1 MLHFFIFI
9 LKFDIFEGPD
19 YQTAL
24 RTGLLFTDFEAI
36 FTEYDE
42 LEICGIW
49 VELVMVNRI
58 LLTTATE
65 LTPDGFRLTLHNA
78 EMTFIIN

>member
-1 MLHFFIFI
+1 MFLTHI
-9 LKFDIFEGPD
+9 LKFDIFERSD

-42 LEICGIW
+42 LEMCGI
-49 VELVMVNRI
+49 
-58 LLTTATE
+58 
-65 LTPDGFRLTLHNA
+65 
-78 EMTFIIN
+78 